1 MTKFSIII
9 PVYNVAPYLRTC
21 LDSVRAQTL
30 GDWEAIC
37 VDDGST
43 DGSGVILDEYA
54 ARDSR
59 FRVFHQENV
68 GVSEARQRG
77 LEAVRGTYFG
87 FVDPDDWI
95 DPDMYGTLIRAAEE
109 GGADCLW
116 ENFASDSAR
125 GVGAKSQRRDGG
137 NWELID
143 SLLTGDTLASLCV
156 RLFRTEFV
164 RSNALRF
171 LPGRITICED
181 LCFICEV
188 LACGARTQFVD
199 AAHYHYRDVGMSVT
213 HRQNLR
219 NVTSWKVAG
228 DRLLD
233 LLGGTPSREAALSF
247 RRKCRETAFL
257 YPFVD
262 DRTFADFFPEART
275 PSPDM
280 GRARSLL
287 YWLAIHGC
295 RRGVMMLANVVRKLK
310 GVKYEQ
316 GVLR

>member
-1 MTKFSIII
+1 MVRLSVII
-9 PVYNVAPYLRTC
+9 PVYNVAPYLRDC
-21 LDSVRAQTL
+21 LDSVLAQTFEN
-30 GDWEAIC
+30 WEAVC

-43 DGSGVILDEYA
+43 DGSGAILDEYA
-54 ARDSR
+54 ARDPR
-59 FRVFHQENV
+59 FRVIRQENV

-109 GGADCLW
+109 GGADYLW
-116 ENFASDSAR
+116 ENICPDSAR
-125 GVGAKSQRRDGG
+125 GVGAKSQRCDGD
-137 NWELID
+137 NWTLID
-143 SLLTGDTLASLCV
+143 SLLIGELSATLWS

-164 RSNALRF
+164 RANGLRF

-199 AAHYHYRDVGMSVT
+199 AAHYHYRDVGTSVT

-219 NVTSWKVAG
+219 NVTSWKIAG

-233 LLGGTPSREAALSF
+233 LLGGTPSREAVLSF
-247 RRKCRETAFL
+247 RRKCRETVFL

-280 GRARSLL
+280 GRARGLL
-287 YWLAIHGC
+287 YWLSIHGC
-295 RRGVMMLANVVRKLK
+295 RRGVMALANAVRKLK
-310 GVKYEQ
+310 GVKYE
-316 GVLR
+316 